1 VSGQEPLSRAA
12 GANVASAP
20 AQVAPGLVLATL
32 AGLIIVVVANNS
44 MGSLAQPDIALAFA
58 AGPADVGWIV
68 FGYSVSFAVS
78 TAAWGALGQRFG
90 VGRSFAVGVVVLAL
104 ASLAAALAPSLPMLV
119 AARVAQGFGSGAIP
133 TLGNAL
139 IGQHFSGPR
148 RASALGVMIG
158 SVGTGLAIGPILGGV
173 LLDLAGWRAVVG
185 LAVLTAPAVVLV
197 LRADQ
202 RRGNEGARLD
212 FVGAGLVG
220 GAAIAAVFVLNR
232 GPVVGLAPITLLAL
246 AVLAVALPAAL
257 WHSLRRGGSFMPR
270 AVIGEPNYRR
280 LVTLGAVGMCAFL
293 GSLVIV
299 PTAVDRAQG
308 LAGIELGLVLV
319 PMALTS
325 AVLSPNNG
333 RVTGRL
339 GHTATARLSLALLA
353 AGPIALGLLGAA
365 ASPVALAAALVPM
378 GAGFALLNAPLVD
391 QLMTVF
397 EGPLAPVAVGSYNL
411 LFFLGGSLGAALSTA
426 ILQARVALPLAPP
439 VAEPG
444 FTTATLLLAVLP
456 GTAALLVGRSLR
468 RPRRQSASER

>member
-1 VSGQEPLSRAA
+1 MSGRRPPSKPPDAHVADAA
-12 GANVASAP
+12 SP
-20 AQVAPGLVLATL
+20 VAPGLVLATL
-32 AGLIIVVVANNS
+32 AGLIIIVVANNS
-44 MGSLAQPDIALAFA
+44 MGSLAQPDIAAAFA

-90 VGRSFAVGVVVLAL
+90 VGRSFAVGVVILAL
-104 ASLAAALAPSLPMLV
+104 ASVAAALAPSLPVLI
-119 AARVAQGFGSGAIP
+119 AARVVQGFGSGAIP

-139 IGQHFSGPR
+139 VGQHFSGPR
-148 RASALGVMIG
+148 RASALGVMVG

-185 LAVLTAPAVVLV
+185 VAVLTAPAVVLL
-197 LRADQ
+197 LRAD
-202 RRGNEGARLD
+202 RSRGSAGSRLD
-212 FVGAGLVG
+212 FLGAALVG

-232 GPVVGLAPITLLAL
+232 GPVVGPAPITLIAL

-257 WHSLRRGGSFMPR
+257 WHSLRRGGSFLPL
-270 AVIGEPNYRR
+270 AVIGEPEYRR
-280 LVTLGAVGMCAFL
+280 LVTLGALGMCAFL

-299 PTAVDRAQG
+299 PIAVERAQG
-308 LAGIELGLVLV
+308 LAGIDLGLVLL

-325 AVLSPNNG
+325 AILSPING
-333 RVTGRL
+333 RVTARL

-353 AGPIALGLLGAA
+353 AGPITLGLLGASA
-365 ASPVALAAALVPM
+365 PPVALAAALVPM

-391 QLMTVF
+391 QLMSIF

-411 LFFLGGSLGAALSTA
+411 IFFLGGSLGAALSTA
-426 ILQARVALPLAPP
+426 ILQARVALPLAQP

-444 FTTATLLLAVLP
+444 FTTATLLLALLP
-456 GTAALLVGRSLR
+456 ASAALLVGRNLR
-468 RPRRQSASER
+468 RPRRQSAQ